1 MRFKL
6 MCLTLS
12 RRLDLD
18 LLPRPLAGEG
28 WGEGLWLLPFKPI
41 ALTRSNIGCVI
52 APMHLRGS
60 VVSGGSVAGPQA

>member
-6 MCLTLS
+6 MCTTLILTH
-12 RRLDLD
+12 RWDLD

-41 ALTRSNIGCVI
+41 ALTRSDIGCVI

-60 VVSGGSVAGPQA
+60 VAGPQA